1 MNTLKV
7 LLVSSTM
14 EECHLDN
21 LSPSAQEVLSDVM
34 YRMSAGESDSYARWI
49 AAAAIRSAA
58 LQIQFKDQLGLTA
71 YGGHTQAQDQ
81 LLAIADELE
90 F

>member
-21 LSPSAQEVLSDVM
+21 LSLAAQAVLDAYGDFEAANIDAM
-34 YRMSAGESDSYARWI
+34 
-49 AAAAIRSAA
+49 AAALRSAA

-71 YGGHTQAQDQ
+71 YGGHAQAQDQ

>member
-1 MNTLKV
+1 MT
-7 LLVSSTM
+7 
-14 EECHLDN
+14 D
-21 LSPSAQEVLSDVM
+21 LSHITQQVLSDVM

-49 AAAAIRSAA
+49 AAAALRSAA

-71 YGGHTQAQDQ
+71 YGGHAQAQDQ

-90 F
+90 L